1 MCNAAIY
8 RPTAKE
14 PEFTADGYETRSDP
28 PVDPTPYAPNAGVQ
42 SSTHAPC
49 NGRPLFLPRQSQRGA
64 AAAGHNEV
72 KGDWQWCELRRM
84 LGMFLYLTR
93 PSSHLPKQVQGG
105 AALAGRMVLDPD
117 ICQHGKQ
124 VTKQIAKSRFGLA
137 CAAWRRTT
145 WATSC

>member
-72 KGDWQWCELRRM
+72 REIGN
-84 LGMFLYLTR
+84 GV
-93 PSSHLPKQVQGG
+93 SSEGCWGCFFISPVLPPIYQTGVREVQ
-105 AALAGRMVLDPD
+105 PWP
-117 ICQHGKQ
+117 
-124 VTKQIAKSRFGLA
+124 
-137 CAAWRRTT
+137 AAWCWILISVSTESR
-145 WATSC
+145 